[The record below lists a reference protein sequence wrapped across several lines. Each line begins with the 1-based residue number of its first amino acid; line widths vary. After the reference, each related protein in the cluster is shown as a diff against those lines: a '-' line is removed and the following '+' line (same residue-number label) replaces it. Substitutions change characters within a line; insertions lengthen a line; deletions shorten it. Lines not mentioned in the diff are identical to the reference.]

1 MVIMREANTVTD
13 FNWRV
18 FKWRNTFYACGRRE
32 WEGGEVGYH
41 SQPHLKVFPL
51 KPQQMEHMS
60 LHLPTGQTLQKATSR
75 TCLGKSPFIVSDA
88 ADLPSAVEGAGD
100 AIPLTNAR

>member
-1 MVIMREANTVTD
+1 MLVGEGSGREGEES
-13 FNWRV
+13 
-18 FKWRNTFYACGRRE
+18 GREGGGSGR
-32 WEGGEVGYH
+32 EGGEVGYH

-75 TCLGKSPFIVSDA
+75 TCLGNSPFIVSDA

-100 AIPLTNAR
+100 AIPLTNARY